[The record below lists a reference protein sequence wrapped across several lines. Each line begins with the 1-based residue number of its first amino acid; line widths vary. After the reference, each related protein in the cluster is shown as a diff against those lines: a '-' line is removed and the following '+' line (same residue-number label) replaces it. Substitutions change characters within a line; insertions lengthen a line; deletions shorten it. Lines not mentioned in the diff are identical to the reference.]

1 MKLFPLLAL
10 IPLFSLQAWADTT
23 VATQSTSRDYVIT
36 GRIKA
41 GTCTL
46 SVPESNNGY
55 GGVATLYF
63 ADLYFVFGDK
73 QVMDRQSLVANT
85 LPAIG
90 KDIISAA
97 MTLVVDCPSM
107 MSGTTITVKIT
118 TPNEID
124 SNTGAIKDQNN
135 GEDGDLGIKIRNTD
149 SQTDIDFTNA
159 TASSVKLEPS
169 TTDSGA
175 QAEIHYQAS
184 LVRYGDKVVDV
195 ELWVP
200 ITFNV
205 AYE

>member
-1 MKLFPLLAL
+1 MKFFPLLLL
-10 IPLFSLQAWADTT
+10 IPLFSLQAWADAT
-23 VATQSTSRDYVIT
+23 VTAQSTSRDYVIT
-36 GRIKA
+36 GHIKA

-46 SVPESNNGY
+46 SMPENYSY
-55 GGVATLYF
+55 GDITGLYLGSIAF
-63 ADLYFVFGDK
+63 ADK
-73 QVMDRQSLVANT
+73 QVLNGYDGWVVNT

-124 SNTGAIKDQNN
+124 SNTGAIKHHIN
-135 GEDGDLGIKIRNTD
+135 GKGEGDFGIKIRNTD
-149 SQTDIDFTNA
+149 SQTDIDFTDA

-175 QAEIHYQAS
+175 RAEIHYQAS
-184 LVRYGDKVVDV
+184 LVRFGDKVVDADI
-195 ELWVP
+195 EAP